1 MVITH
6 LSLILIETR
15 FIDVDKCSKQILGAT
30 AVKLEN
36 GNDDDPL
43 YGSCY
48 DGASN
53 DDDESC
59 GYNISHEN
67 RLDDHLNQHQGL
79 KVSKKKAFTILHHL
93 MGNSVKRSLEKHT
106 ILYK

>member
-1 MVITH
+1 M
-6 LSLILIETR
+6 ILIETR
-15 FIDVDKCSKQILGAT
+15 FIDVHKCSKHILGAT
-30 AVKLEN
+30 AIKLEN

-67 RLDDHLNQHQGL
+67 RLDEHLNQHQGL
-79 KVSKKKAFTILHHL
+79 KVSVKRMLLQILHH
-93 MGNSVKRSLEKHT
+93 
-106 ILYK
+106 